1 MRRQQGCDSRFF
13 CLRLLARS
21 LQYPLGQEQGDTQL
35 GTQISI
41 AKSINS
47 VVDQSDSAGA
57 SSRVINAIQSAAY
70 KTGVDF
76 SYLMNKASQESSF
89 DPSAKATASSATGLF
104 QFTSQTWLHMVK
116 TYGDQYGLGSYAAQ
130 ILEDASGHLSVSDH
144 ATRQAILALRKDPQV
159 SAEMAGE
166 LDKEN
171 AAALTQKVG
180 GKIGS
185 TELYLAHFLGA
196 GGASSFIRQMRN
208 NPKVAAADVL
218 PTAAAANPSVF
229 YGKDGQARSVQ
240 QIYQHFAQKFDSGS
254 TQMASATTKAIS
266 SRAAGR
272 SLAAASGNGIAITM
286 ANLMPTATSPATSAY
301 NAIAAVHSSTNASA
315 MRLASANGST
325 LFNAMLLGQAQSAGM
340 TIPSPL
346 AALNQQA
353 DSRKKDAYAILSAV
367 G

>member
-1 MRRQQGCDSRFF
+1 
-13 CLRLLARS
+13 
-21 LQYPLGQEQGDTQL
+21 
-35 GTQISI
+35 
-41 AKSINS
+41 
-47 VVDQSDSAGA
+47 
-57 SSRVINAIQSAAY
+57 
-70 KTGVDF
+70 
-76 SYLMNKASQESSF
+76 MNKASQESSF

-116 TYGDQYGLGSYAAQ
+116 TYGDQYGLGTYAAQ
-130 ILEDASGHLSVSDH
+130 ISEEAGGRLIVSDP
-144 ATRQAILALRKDPQV
+144 AARQAILALRKDPQV

-196 GGASSFIRQMRN
+196 GGASSFIRQMRS
-208 NPKVAAADVL
+208 NPTVAAADVL

-229 YGKDGQARSVQ
+229 YAKDGQKRSVQ

-254 TQMASATTKAIS
+254 TQMASATTKSVSPRSGGI
-266 SRAAGR
+266 
-272 SLAAASGNGIAITM
+272 SLASASGNGIAVNL
-286 ANLMPTATSPATSAY
+286 ANLMPTATAATSSATSAY
-301 NAIAAVHSSTNASA
+301 NAIAAVRSVTNASA
-315 MRLASANGST
+315 MTLASANGST

-346 AALNQQA
+346 AVLNQQD
-353 DSRKKDAYAILSAV
+353 DSKKKNAYAVLSAV
-367 G
+367 A